1 MKKMRGLQTP
11 NTECARIETPK
22 VPKEVKC
29 GERVSSSPQEEGLE
43 MGLCPFLEIFKK
55 FFIK

>member
-1 MKKMRGLQTP
+1 MRGLQTP